1 MGRSKKNKTEDKR
14 LKFKSLMKIIAGV
27 DEVGRGSL
35 IGPVYAAAV
44 ILNKSINSKT
54 LKDSKTLTKE
64 KIKLDEPGMYDVVF
78 LNDSITT
85 MEFVVKVLKQIFNKT
100 PEQAHSITQRIH
112 QDGQGIVGSYSHEV
126 AEQKGIEATLAA
138 RQENFPL
145 QVKVKKQ

>member
-1 MGRSKKNKTEDKR
+1 MTD
-14 LKFKSLMKIIAGV
+14 IQ
-27 DEVGRGSL
+27 
-35 IGPVYAAAV
+35 
-44 ILNKSINSKT
+44 
-54 LKDSKTLTKE
+54 TLTKE

-126 AEQKGIEATLAA
+126 AERKGIEATLAA